1 MQPGDRGGERVL
13 CLHGFQDNCAS
24 FDRLIPR
31 LNRRHEYLCF
41 DWPNHGLSSSTPLGV
56 RWTLEHYMVTV
67 KRVMSHVWPQWSFFV
82 CVGHSMGGQVGKFLA
97 AVYPD
102 AVKKLVLLDSVGPL
116 HVYPEDVVP
125 VMRRALDDLLK
136 LEDRAAGAA
145 VLCDNQAT
153 ALARIKRRFYGLLI
167 ESGETL
173 TDKAAR
179 TLMTRYYRPQAGGK
193 YVAANDARLRVTY
206 NGLYSAAQHR
216 DVVEHIRCP
225 TLWIRATVSDTYY
238 KDAYALFV
246 KLYGGNPNFRTVTVQ
261 GNHDVHMNHPH
272 MVAPIVNE
280 FLDGSCNRCLSKLWR
295 TSWMRQQA
303 TESYKLG
310 IWGWTV
316 LKNLWWCWDPERY
329 RCQALQP

>member
-1 MQPGDRGGERVL
+1 ML

-24 FDRLIPR
+24 FDHLIPL

-41 DWPNHGLSSSTPLGV
+41 DWPNHGLSSGTPLGA

-67 KRVMSHVWPQWSFFV
+67 KRVTSHVWPQWSSFV

-116 HVYPEDVVP
+116 HMYPEDVVP
-125 VMRRALDDLLK
+125 VMRGALDELLK
-136 LEDRAAGAA
+136 LEDRAAGA
-145 VLCDNQAT
+145 VLLCDDQ
-153 ALARIKRRFYGLLI
+153 ALARVKRRIYESLN

-173 TDKAAR
+173 TDTAGR

-193 YVAANDARLRVTY
+193 YVAANSARLRVTY

-225 TLWIRATVSDTYY
+225 TLWIKATASDAYY
-238 KDAYALFV
+238 SDAYALFV
-246 KLYGGNPNFRTVTVQ
+246 ELYGGNPNFRTVTVQ

-272 MVAPIVNE
+272 RVAPIVNE
-280 FLDGSCNRCLSKLWR
+280 FLEGSLFDGRCPSKL
-295 TSWMRQQA
+295 
-303 TESYKLG
+303 
-310 IWGWTV
+310 
-316 LKNLWWCWDPERY
+316 
-329 RCQALQP
+329 